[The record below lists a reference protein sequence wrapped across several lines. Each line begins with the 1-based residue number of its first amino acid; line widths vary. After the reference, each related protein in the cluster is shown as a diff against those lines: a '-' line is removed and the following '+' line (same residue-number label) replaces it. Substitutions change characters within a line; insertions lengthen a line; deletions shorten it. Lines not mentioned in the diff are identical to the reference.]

1 MDVLSHAKGRTI
13 AVLGDMGELGEDEKA
28 LHFGVG
34 KCVAEKKIHTLFCA
48 GTLAAEYK
56 AGLESVENDCK
67 VFHFENKDDMITEL
81 LSYVKE
87 GDNILIKASHFMDF
101 PKVVEALTK

>member
-1 MDVLSHAKGRTI
+1 MN
-13 AVLGDMGELGEDEKA
+13 
-28 LHFGVG
+28 
-34 KCVAEKKIHTLFCA
+34 AE
-48 GTLAAEYK
+48 
-56 AGLESVENDCK
+56 NR
-67 VFHFENKDDMITEL
+67 DDMITAL

>member
-1 MDVLSHAKGRTI
+1 M
-13 AVLGDMGELGEDEKA
+13 
-28 LHFGVG
+28 
-34 KCVAEKKIHTLFCA
+34 
-48 GTLAAEYK
+48 AAEYK
-56 AGLESVENDCK
+56 NGVESVENDCK
-67 VFHFENKDDMITEL
+67 VFHFRERDDMITEL

>member
-1 MDVLSHAKGRTI
+1 
-13 AVLGDMGELGEDEKA
+13 MGELGEDEKA

-34 KCVAEKKIHTLFCA
+34 KCVAEKHIHTLFCA

-56 AGLESVENDCK
+56 NGVTAVEASACE
-67 VFHFENKDDMITEL
+67 VYHFENRDDMITEL
-81 LSYVKE
+81 TKYVNA
-87 GDNILIKASHFMDF
+87 GDSILIKASHFMDF